1 MYRRA
6 ASGDDAELF
15 DRHRQELLQEQPRP
29 PPQHRLFQGREPQ
42 SLAAM
47 RRLKNA
53 PPPQVLEG
61 KRKRHAST
69 WLAEF
74 VKVVLL
80 PSIPTNSVR
89 SVRMMIISLAEL
101 SVHGPIAEA

>member
-6 ASGDDAELF
+6 ASGDDAELL
-15 DRHRQELLQEQPRP
+15 DRHRQEVLHEQPRP
-29 PPQHRLFQGREPQ
+29 QPQQKLFQGREPQ

-69 WLAEF
+69 WLTEF
-74 VKVVLL
+74 VKVILCLVLD
-80 PSIPTNSVR
+80 S
-89 SVRMMIISLAEL
+89 
-101 SVHGPIAEA
+101 